1 MNKRLSFLFCFF
13 VVTLILTAQN
23 KVRIF
28 GYVVDSNNRGIEL
41 VNVFLKGTTT
51 GTTTNQNGYY
61 ELITEIKDSAEITF
75 SMVGYQTVS
84 YTIHPKA
91 KVIQLTVEL
100 PALNQEIK
108 EIDIVGQKRQT
119 NTIDV
124 LNPSK
129 YRLMP
134 NPSGGIESLLIAFTG
149 VTSSNELSSQ
159 YNVRGGNFD
168 ENIVYVNG
176 IEIYRPLLIRA
187 GQQEGLSFI
196 NSDMVQNVA
205 FSSGG
210 FGVEYG
216 DKMSSVLDIQYKKP
230 RGTEASVS
238 LNLLGA
244 SAYVG
249 TASKR
254 FTQMHGI
261 RYKTSAYLLGTL
273 ETKGEYNPSFVDY
286 QTYLTYQLKPKWE
299 LTFLGNFSQNSYQFI
314 PQTRETSFGTYNMGR
329 KLTVFF
335 GGQEKDLFQTAFGAF
350 TLNYQPLKETKLS
363 LNASGIRTNEKETY
377 DISGEYVLSE
387 IKMEDDL
394 SKETGETLGIGN
406 YHEHAR
412 NRLNATVMN
421 ISHLG
426 ETTISKHQ
434 LKWGALL
441 QFEKINDKINEWEW
455 RDSSGYSLPYRPY
468 EAKLYYNLKALNS
481 LSSTRS
487 SVFFQDTY
495 RYSSVAGTFSFTGGL
510 RASYW
515 SFNDEFLLS
524 PRLSFSYLPHWE
536 KDFSFR
542 FATGLYYQSPFYKE
556 IRDTIIDNIGNVNVA
571 LNSHIKSPRSVH
583 FVLGGDYYFRALGR
597 PFKFTTETYLKLT
610 DRLIS
615 YSIDNVKIVYSG
627 ENDGKAYTA
636 GIDFKL
642 FGELVP
648 GTDSWINFSLM
659 RSREDLINDSYVKN
673 TYDENGNLSFSE
685 IVNPGWIPGPNEQRY
700 SFSMMFQDYLPT
712 DPRYKL
718 QLKFIW
724 SDGLPFGPPR
734 NYQFRSV
741 FRMPPYRR
749 VDIGASRLLVN
760 GTDKWMEKTWLKPVK
775 DIWLN
780 VEVFNLL
787 DFKNVN
793 SYYWVTDVY
802 GQQLAVPNYLTG
814 RQFNIKLIVDFK

>member
-1 MNKRLSFLFCFF
+1 MNKRLSFLFCFI

-41 VNVFLKGTTT
+41 VNVFLKSTTT

-335 GGQEKDLFQTAFGAF
+335 DGQEKDLFQTAFGAF
-350 TLNYQPLKETKLS
+350 TLNYHPLKETKLS
-363 LNASGIRTNEKETY
+363 LTASGFRTNEKETY
-377 DISGEYVLSE
+377 DISGEYILSE

-421 ISHLG
+421 VSHLG
-426 ETTISKHQ
+426 ETTISNHQ

-542 FATGLYYQSPFYKE
+542 FATGFYYQSPFYKE
-556 IRDTIIDNIGNVNVA
+556 IRDTIIDNVGNVNVK

-659 RSREDLINDSYVKN
+659 RSREDLIDDSYVKN
-673 TYDENGNLSFSE
+673 TYDENGNLSSSE

>member
-335 GGQEKDLFQTAFGAF
+335 GGQESDLFQTAFGAF